1 MYVSGVFEDAERFKT
16 DSVMS
21 YKKQKLS
28 TKELD
33 GERKL
38 INGKPTLF
46 LKTGVSGVMKT
57 WKPKEIFSIQTQ
69 SK

>member
-1 MYVSGVFEDAERFKT
+1 
-16 DSVMS
+16 MS

-46 LKTGVSGVMKT
+46 LKAGVSGVMKT